1 MMDCQTLAEAFEKVG
16 FKIDDHVSRRDL
28 VQIYQ
33 AIEQDTKAEVKRLT
47 DQRQYDEAKVLNERC
62 KFMRKEFEQ
71 HLVCPHS
78 LVAAGRRPRS
88 EPLYPPHPPHPLRQ
102 RFR

>member
-1 MMDCQTLAEAFEKVG
+1 MMDCQTLAEAFERNG
-16 FKIDDHVSRRDL
+16 FKIDDHISRRDL

-33 AIEQDTKAEVKRLT
+33 AIEQDTKAEIKRLT

-71 HLVCPHS
+71 HLVCLQS
-78 LVAAGRRPRS
+78 LVAAGRRS
-88 EPLYPPHPPHPLRQ
+88 ELTNPHHHILHQ
-102 RFR
+102 WFR